1 MAGLPHYRNSRT
13 AINNFEP
20 LYKAHFEVILTPP
33 PAVAGWDLV
42 MENVTKIGGLE
53 TSKMPGIVEDQQYK
67 GNKRSFAG
75 GSIAGENSVSLTL
88 DLEVN
93 LNDNNSAFTY
103 KALRQWTDL
112 IYDPLTGRQGLKKDY
127 IGGPMVVSWF
137 NKEGDI
143 YMQWKF
149 PTVFPETTAGMD
161 IGELDY
167 AENGIFKIEGF
178 TLRADYWEQTIL

>member
-1 MAGLPHYRNSRT
+1 MAGLPHYKNSRA

-42 MENVTKIGGLE
+42 MENCLKIGGLE
-53 TSKMPGIVEDQQYK
+53 TNKMPSVVEQNYK
-67 GNKRSFAG
+67 DTKRSFAG
-75 GSIAGENSVSLTL
+75 GSMTGETTVSLTL
-88 DLEVN
+88 DFEVN
-93 LNDNNSAFTY
+93 LNDSNSAYVY

-112 IYDPLTGRQGLKKDY
+112 IYDPLTGRYGLKKDY

-137 NKEGDI
+137 NKQGDI

-149 PTVFPETTAGMD
+149 PTVFPETALTNVTD
-161 IGELDY
+161 LDY
-167 AENGIFKIEGF
+167 SSNDIFKVEGF
-178 TLRADYWEQTIL
+178 TLRADYWEETIL